1 MTITETINWTLLD
14 NKWPEEGDDKL
25 SLVVFSYDRDGCAH
39 YGFRGGC
46 TCYYDEV
53 SQTNWF
59 VDENGNDIDS
69 HIAAWAPEPTGQ
81 PVIDFLKHK
90 DEKPRNSLIPFESE
104 LS

>member
-69 HIAAWAPEPTGQ
+69 HIAAWAPAPTSRPCG
-81 PVIDFLKHK
+81 
-90 DEKPRNSLIPFESE
+90 RR
-104 LS
+104 